1 VKSDGKEITPTEE
14 VIRNLLLNEILYSQR
29 VMDLGVEDPLLDGLL
44 DSIAFMQT
52 VAFCEEVL
60 DISIPGEE
68 VVPDHFE
75 NISAI
80 VRLVELR
87 IADR

>member
-1 VKSDGKEITPTEE
+1 MAKKITPTEE
-14 VIRNLLLNEILYSQR
+14 VIRNFLLNEILYSQR

-44 DSIAFMQT
+44 DSIALMQT
-52 VAFCEEVL
+52 VAFCEEVF

-80 VRLVELR
+80 AWLVELR

>member
-1 VKSDGKEITPTEE
+1 MTKKLTPTEK
-14 VIRNLLLNEILYSQR
+14 VIRNFLLNEIVYSRQVR
-29 VMDLGVEDPLLDGLL
+29 DVGVEDPLLEGLL
-44 DSIAFMQT
+44 DSIALMQT
-52 VAFCEEVL
+52 VAFCEEVF
-60 DISIPGEE
+60 DISIPSEE

-80 VRLVELR
+80 ARFVERR